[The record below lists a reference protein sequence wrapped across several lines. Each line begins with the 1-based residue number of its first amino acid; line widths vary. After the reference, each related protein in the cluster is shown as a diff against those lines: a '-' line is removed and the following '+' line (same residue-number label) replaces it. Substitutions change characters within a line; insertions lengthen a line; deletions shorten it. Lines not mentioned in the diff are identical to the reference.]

1 MSIKKALLVA
11 CTALSLGFGAANTAY
26 AAMADGVTA
35 DPVVLKGD
43 VLVEK
48 KVVENGAET
57 IKLVEPASVV
67 PGDRLLFRT
76 RYSNTGKSAV
86 DAFVVTNP
94 VPTAVTVAAPST
106 DALEVSVDGGK
117 AFARLGQLSL
127 ADGKGGMRRAVAT
140 DITHI
145 RWTIPQIAPGAS
157 GSLEYHAVVR

>member
-11 CTALSLGFGAANTAY
+11 CTSLSLGIGASPVLAEV
-26 AAMADGVTA
+26 ADAVTP

-48 KVVENGAET
+48 KVVVNGAET
-57 IKLVEPASVV
+57 VQLVEPASVV

-76 RYSNTGKSAV
+76 RYSNTGKAAV

-94 VPTAVTVAAPST
+94 VPQAVAVAAPST
-106 DALEVSVDGGK
+106 DALEVSIDGGK
-117 AFARLGQLSL
+117 SFARLATLSVP
-127 ADGKGGMRRAVAT
+127 DGKGGMRRAVAT